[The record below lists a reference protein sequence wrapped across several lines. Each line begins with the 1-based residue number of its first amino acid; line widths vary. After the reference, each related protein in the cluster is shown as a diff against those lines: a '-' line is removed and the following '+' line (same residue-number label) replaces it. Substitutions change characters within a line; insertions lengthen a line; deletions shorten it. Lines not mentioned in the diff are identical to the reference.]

1 MNFGFIIYKWG
12 EAASLLLI
20 LWGIKSDNIYKA
32 QNAMFGLMFIK
43 YQNNKK
49 EKTRDVFRTIQGKLQ
64 EAQPLP
70 DHTV

>member
-1 MNFGFIIYKWG
+1 
-12 EAASLLLI
+12 
-20 LWGIKSDNIYKA
+20 
-32 QNAMFGLMFIK
+32 MFGLMFIK